1 MNYVVQRLLTFPL
14 ILLGVSVLVFFSIRL
29 IPGDAITAMLGTE
42 AGLLTPAQR
51 AALASYFGIDQP
63 VMTQYLRWLT
73 GLFRGDLGISVT
85 YGKPVLGVILE
96 RFPLTLELALL
107 SMLIALCV
115 GIPLGVLAATRNER
129 PSDLVVRILAMLG
142 QSTPN
147 FVVGLLII
155 YVLSVYFGMV
165 PTMGVFTPLTVDP
178 LANLGQLIFP
188 AITLGFAFA
197 ASVTRISRSA
207 MLDVLSDDYI
217 RTARSKG
224 ASARRVVWRHAL
236 PNALIPVVTLSGV
249 EFGYLL
255 GGAVIVEQIF
265 ALPGIG
271 RLVLEAISQRDY
283 ALVEACVLFIAFNFL
298 VVNLIVDLTYAG
310 LFGLRNIPAE
320 HIQPFLLGEA
330 PRLLFPFARNILSDI
345 TREGGFPPVL
355 MQPIDFLALWQSRRP
370 QAANA

>member
-1 MNYVVQRLLTFPL
+1 MNYVTQRLLTFPL

-42 AGLLTPAQR
+42 AGLLTPDQR
-51 AALASYFGIDQP
+51 AALANYFGIDQP
-63 VMTQYLRWLT
+63 VWVQYGRWLT
-73 GLFRGDLGISVT
+73 GLFHGDLGISVT

-96 RFPLTLELALL
+96 RFPLTLELALF

-115 GIPLGVLAATRNER
+115 GVPLGVLAATRNER
-129 PSDLVVRILAMLG
+129 PSDLIVRILAMLG

-165 PTMGVFTPLTVDP
+165 PTMGTFTPLYVDP

-224 ASARRVVWRHAL
+224 ASARSVVWHHAL

-265 ALPGIG
+265 ALPGLG
-271 RLVLEAISQRDY
+271 RLVLDAITQRDY
-283 ALVEACVLFIAFNFL
+283 ALVEGCVLFIAFNFL
-298 VVNLIVDLTYAG
+298 VVNLLVDLAYVA
-310 LFGLRNIPAE
+310 ID
-320 HIQPFLLGEA
+320 
-330 PRLLFPFARNILSDI
+330 PRIRLDA
-345 TREGGFPPVL
+345 
-355 MQPIDFLALWQSRRP
+355 
-370 QAANA
+370 

>member
-1 MNYVVQRLLTFPL
+1 MNYVAQRLLTFPL

-42 AGLLTPAQR
+42 AGLLTPDQR
-51 AALASYFGIDQP
+51 AALANYFGIDQP
-63 VMTQYLRWLT
+63 VWIQYGRWLT
-73 GLFRGDLGISVT
+73 GLFHGDLGISVT

-96 RFPLTLELALL
+96 RFPLTLELALF
-107 SMLIALCV
+107 SMLIALCTGV
-115 GIPLGVLAATRNER
+115 PLGVLAATRNEK
-129 PSDLVVRILAMLG
+129 PADLIVRILAMLG

-165 PTMGVFTPLTVDP
+165 PAMGSFTPLYVDP

-224 ASARRVVWRHAL
+224 ASARSVVWHHAL

-265 ALPGIG
+265 ALPGLG
-271 RLVLEAISQRDY
+271 RLVLDAITQRDY
-283 ALVEACVLFIAFNFL
+283 ALVEGCVLFIAFNFL
-298 VVNLIVDLTYAG
+298 VVNLLVDLAYVA
-310 LFGLRNIPAE
+310 ID
-320 HIQPFLLGEA
+320 
-330 PRLLFPFARNILSDI
+330 PRIRLDA
-345 TREGGFPPVL
+345 
-355 MQPIDFLALWQSRRP
+355 
-370 QAANA
+370 

>member
-1 MNYVVQRLLTFPL
+1 MSYVAQRLLTFPL
-14 ILLGVSVLVFFSIRL
+14 ILLGVSVLVFVSIRM

-63 VMTQYLRWLT
+63 ILVQYGRWLV
-73 GLFRGDLGISVT
+73 GLVQGDLGVSVI
-85 YGKPVLGVILE
+85 YGRPVLAVILE

-115 GIPLGVLAATRNER
+115 GVPAGVFAATRNER
-129 PSDLVVRILAMLG
+129 PADLGIRVLAMLG

-155 YVLSVYFGMV
+155 YVLSVVFGLV
-165 PTMGVFTPLTVDP
+165 PAMGTFTPLFADP

-188 AITLGFAFA
+188 ALTLGFAFA
-197 ASVTRISRSA
+197 ASVTRIARSA

-224 ASARRVVWRHAL
+224 APTRRVVWVHAL

-265 ALPGIG
+265 ALPGLG
-271 RLVLEAISQRDY
+271 RLTLDAITQRDY
-283 ALVEACVLFIAFNFL
+283 ALVEGAVLFIAFNFL
-298 VVNLIVDLTYAG
+298 VVNLLVDLCYVA
-310 LFGLRNIPAE
+310 LDPRIR
-320 HIQPFLLGEA
+320 LG
-330 PRLLFPFARNILSDI
+330 AR
-345 TREGGFPPVL
+345 
-355 MQPIDFLALWQSRRP
+355 
-370 QAANA
+370 

>member
-1 MNYVVQRLLTFPL
+1 MNYVAQRLLTFPL
-14 ILLGVSVLVFFSIRL
+14 ILLGVSVVVFFSIRL

-51 AALASYFGIDQP
+51 ASLASYFGLDQP
-63 VMTQYLRWLT
+63 VWAQYGHWVA

-107 SMLIALCV
+107 SMLIALCTGV
-115 GIPLGVLAATRNER
+115 PLGVLAATRNER
-129 PSDLVVRILAMLG
+129 PSDLVVRLFAMLG
-142 QSTPN
+142 QSTPS
-147 FVVGLLII
+147 FVIGLLII
-155 YVLSVYFGMV
+155 FVLSVGFGVV
-165 PTMGVFTPLTVDP
+165 PTMGTFTPLNVDP

-197 ASVTRISRSA
+197 ASVTRICRSA
-207 MLDVLSDDYI
+207 MLEVLSDDYV

-224 ASARRVVWRHAL
+224 ASQRRVVWRHAL

-265 ALPGIG
+265 ALPGLG
-271 RLVLEAISQRDY
+271 RLVLDAITHRDY
-283 ALVEACVLFIAFNFL
+283 ALVEGAVLFIAFNFL
-298 VVNLIVDLTYAG
+298 VVNLLVDLAYVG
-310 LFGLRNIPAE
+310 LDPRIR
-320 HIQPFLLGEA
+320 LG
-330 PRLLFPFARNILSDI
+330 AR
-345 TREGGFPPVL
+345 
-355 MQPIDFLALWQSRRP
+355 
-370 QAANA
+370 